1 MTKLQKEDTETKLK
15 GVSISLCALFL
26 DCGRWEGEGKK
37 DVDVIEEAVSTMD
50 RSFKKK
56 IAGAS
61 TGWFTAH
68 GEDERQQILSC
79 RR

>member
-1 MTKLQKEDTETKLK
+1 MTELQKEDTETKLK
-15 GVSISLCALFL
+15 AVSSLLCAHFI
-26 DCGRWEGEGKK
+26 DCGCWESEKK
-37 DVDVIEEAVSTMD
+37 EDVDVIEEAVSTMD
-50 RSFKKK
+50 RSNKKK